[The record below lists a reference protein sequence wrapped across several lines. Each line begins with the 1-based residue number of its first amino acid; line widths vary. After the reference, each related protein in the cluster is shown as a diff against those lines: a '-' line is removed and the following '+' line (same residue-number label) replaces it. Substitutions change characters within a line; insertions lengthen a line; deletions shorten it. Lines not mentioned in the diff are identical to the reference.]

1 MTQHIVLGRFQ
12 PFHNGHASL
21 VKAAA
26 QHAGDDGTLVIA
38 IGSAQAE
45 WEPKNPWSAEEREAM
60 IRAWA
65 VHENIELNVVRI
77 EDIND
82 APRWVEHATDHHGT
96 GVLVTSDEATAELYE
111 ASEWKVI
118 RVDLSERETFEG
130 WRVRQTI
137 RMLSTVMDDNA
148 AYEVLK
154 PSVPQAV
161 IEWLVE
167 HDAMFRC
174 STFETGVHAG

>member
-1 MTQHIVLGRFQ
+1 MTQYIVLGRFQ

-26 QHAGDDGTLVIA
+26 QHAGADGTLVVA

-45 WEPKNPWSAEEREAM
+45 WEPKNPWTAEEREAM

-65 VHENIELNVVRI
+65 GDENIELDVVRI

-82 APRWVEHATDHHGT
+82 APRWVEHATTHHGK
-96 GVLVTSDEATAELYE
+96 GILVTSDESTAELYE
-111 ASEWKVI
+111 ESGWTVT
-118 RVDLSERETFEG
+118 RVDLSQRETFEG
-130 WRVRQTI
+130 WRVRQTV
-137 RMLSTVMDDNA
+137 RMLSTVMDDDA
-148 AYEVLK
+148 AFEVLK
-154 PSVPQAV
+154 PSVPRAV

-167 HDAMFRC
+167 NDAMFRC